1 MRGAVM
7 DDSYR
12 IGPRAATA
20 VVGQT
25 AHRVVPEIFFT
36 TRRVACVAML
46 TTAVRGARHVTRIAI
61 SRTIRYRSC
70 GPMPPSTVVTARD
83 RILTGMVTTVRSR
96 ITDQTGEPIRFPMG
110 GSTDLS
116 AARVAPRHVT
126 HRSACTIWLPV
137 RANARYR
144 AGVVTCCAAPQRIPL
159 NITAAVSPPVR
170 RDTRHTM
177 QFGMGNAACNATR
190 ARARQPVGRT
200 ACCVRERLAEV
211 APPNASHQAFCQK
224 RVPLRNLQHTR
235 MGSGVCSDA
244 SECSAGAAYHSAW
257 RLGLYVAARLF
268 LQVDG
273 STPCGATRGRPIRN
287 TGEHEAPAQGL
298 RADGVGEWSSRGSV
312 LRVRLGRQP

>member
-235 MGSGVCSDA
+235 MALESAQTRRSARRALRITPRGVWACTWPPD
-244 SECSAGAAYHSAW
+244 CFCRW
-257 RLGLYVAARLF
+257 M
-268 LQVDG
+268 D
-273 STPCGATRGRPIRN
+273 
-287 TGEHEAPAQGL
+287 L
-298 RADGVGEWSSRGSV
+298 RRAV
-312 LRVRLGRQP
+312 LRGAVRSETPASMKLLHRASAPMG